1 MSLKVQNLT
10 FYYSEKGPWN
20 AKILDNISFTLEP
33 GEILGITGAPGSG
46 KSTLLQLL
54 NGLLPAK
61 EKQIFIDEQDINELK
76 GKKNQILRRKVALV
90 AQFPEKQLF
99 ARTVF
104 EDIAFGPSNWGI
116 QDEELKI
123 RVQEA
128 MEMVGLDFEL
138 FKDRRPLGLSGGE
151 KRKVALAGILSIR
164 PQYLLLDEPTAG
176 MDNEARETLFAN
188 LNKIKERHNTGI
200 IIVSHRPQDLLV
212 NADRVMILEKGQS
225 LVCSDTITALMKL
238 EEKVGGLTPSREL
251 LYRLQA
257 KGLSVDFK
265 ARNPEQV
272 AREIFMALGGEKQDV

>member
-54 NGLLPAK
+54 NGILPAK